1 MSDMLIVSNPGSDKQ
16 YSYPKARYADP
27 SRKDGRR
34 VDGPKKGWQIAEMW
48 DNHHEIARLIVLGM
62 NNQQIAEKLS
72 CNPQTVSNVRNS
84 PVVKDKIALLQA
96 ARDCNCVEL
105 SAEIAE
111 MGPIA
116 LKRIREALETG
127 QVLGKEVNAATLL
140 KEANNVIDRVEGKAV
155 QRIES
160 KNLNATLTLEDI
172 EAIKQRAEQLRS
184 KV

>member
-1 MSDMLIVSNPGSDKQ
+1 MSSVITVTSAAGKE
-16 YSYPKARYADP
+16 YSYPRDRYSDTA
-27 SRKDGRR
+27 RKDGRR
-34 VDGPKKGWQIAEMW
+34 ATGPKKGWQIAEMW

-96 ARDCNCVEL
+96 ARDCDCVEL

-172 EAIKQRAEQLRS
+172 ESIKQRAEQLKNRS
-184 KV
+184 